1 MNIHIYTQLAPPP
14 PPPKGEG
21 KSTKFKNIYDK
32 SSFPSYHYT
41 LSARPAMTSKKY
53 SKYDV

>member
-1 MNIHIYTQLAPPP
+1 MKAEYTYTQLAP

-21 KSTKFKNIYDK
+21 KSTKFNNIYDK
-32 SSFPSYHYT
+32 SRFPSYYYT
-41 LSARPAMTSKKY
+41 LSARPAMISKKY

>member
-1 MNIHIYTQLAPPP
+1 MKAEYTYTQLVPPP
-14 PPPKGEG
+14 LPKGEG

-32 SSFPSYHYT
+32 SSELPLYLISKACNDF
-41 LSARPAMTSKKY
+41 KKY

>member
-1 MNIHIYTQLAPPP
+1 MKDEYTYTQLAP

-41 LSARPAMTSKKY
+41 LSARAAM
-53 SKYDV
+53 V

>member
-1 MNIHIYTQLAPPP
+1 MKDEYTCTQLAPPP
-14 PPPKGEG
+14 PPPPPTKGEG

-41 LSARPAMTSKKY
+41 LSARPAM
-53 SKYDV
+53 V

>member
-1 MNIHIYTQLAPPP
+1 MKAEYTYTQLAPPRLP
-14 PPPKGEG
+14 QEGE
-21 KSTKFKNIYDK
+21 STKFKNIYDK

-41 LSARPAMTSKKY
+41 LSARPAMISKKY